1 MLMSEFLEL
10 LYYHIVWHWDKGLI
24 IAQLFI
30 VVYHLIRCL
39 MVLKDIRDEI
49 EDQKMLSLQELK
61 KIREDIEIEK
71 DQTNKCESDPESVH
85 QGT

>member
-1 MLMSEFLEL
+1 MLMSEFWEL

-30 VVYHLIRCL
+30 VVYHMIRCL

-61 KIREDIEIEK
+61 KIREEMCGAEDK
-71 DQTNKCESDPESVH
+71 TNKC
-85 QGT
+85 